1 MCYHKPLLNLKTY
14 LKFKELKKL
23 FIISG
28 GLREISLTMAKEL
41 RNLHIKIV
49 PGYKLCPNC
58 RMEFFNRRNKESTA
72 ESEATEDDTNIMKDV
87 DCVEQSVAIESSRNT
102 LNCSLDVINVSPF
115 KTHAI
120 PSHYLVSHGKKK
132 LVKRPVKQLRKVLL
146 MYCQWMKTSWK
157 MTQGKKKQFLGA
169 KLTNSID

>member
-23 FIISG
+23 IISG

-132 LVKRPVKQLRKVLL
+132 LKKACEAIKGEL
-146 MYCQWMKTSWK
+146 TSK
-157 MTQGKKKQFLGA
+157 PTNVCFYIFQF
-169 KLTNSID
+169 